1 MSSSGETRAGVLA
14 VHGGRIRQVARLA
27 GIAGWTAFWFIL
39 WGGGTLVLLPAVEA
53 RRRWRL
59 ASFRRW
65 AGGVAHLLGMR
76 RVVEGAPP
84 ADAPFILV
92 TNHVSYVDIIL
103 LASVVPGVFVAKRE
117 VRSWPMWGIFAG
129 AMRTIF
135 VDRERRRDALRVS
148 DQIQEALV
156 RGDGVI
162 LFPEGT
168 STDGRHVRPLK
179 PALLEVA
186 ARHGYPVHHARV
198 SYRTPSDAPPAHLA
212 VCWWGDMEFG
222 PHFAELCRLPGF
234 QATVTF
240 AASPIVE
247 RDRKALAQKLHR
259 ALTQDLV
266 PAVSE
271 ESQWQHA

>member
-1 MSSSGETRAGVLA
+1 MDRVLVPSVERGHA
-14 VHGGRIRQVARLA
+14 RVVA
-27 GIAGWTAFWFIL
+27 
-39 WGGGTLVLLPAVEA
+39 GGGCT
-53 RRRWRL
+53 RRWRL

-103 LASVVPGVFVAKRE
+103 LASVVPGVFVAKGE
-117 VRSWPMWGIFAG
+117 IRSWPMWGIFAG

-148 DQIQEALV
+148 DQIQEALA

-168 STDGRHVRPLK
+168 STDGRQVRPLK

-186 ARHGYPVHHARV
+186 ARHGHPVHYARLA
-198 SYRTPSDAPPAHLA
+198 YQTPPDAPPAHLA

-222 PHFAELCRLPGF
+222 SHFVELCRLPGF

-240 AASPIVE
+240 GEQPIVA
-247 RDRKALAQKLHR
+247 RDRKALAQKLYR
-259 ALTQDLV
+259 ALTQHVV
-266 PAVSE
+266 PAMSE

>member
-1 MSSSGETRAGVLA
+1 MA
-14 VHGGRIRQVARLA
+14 VHGGRIRQVARLV
-27 GIAGWTAFWFIL
+27 GIAGWTAFSFIL
-39 WGGGTLVLLPAVEA
+39 WGGGTLVLLPAA
-53 RRRWRL
+53 DAGRRWRL
-59 ASFRRW
+59 ASFRHW
-65 AGGVAHLLGMR
+65 ASGVAWLLGMR

-92 TNHVSYVDIIL
+92 TNHVSYMDIIL
-103 LASVVPGVFVAKRE
+103 LASIVPGVFVAKRE
-117 VRSWPMWGIFAG
+117 VRSWPVWGIFAG

-135 VDRERRRDALRVS
+135 VDRERRRDAIRVS
-148 DQIQEALV
+148 DQIHEALT

-168 STDGRHVRPLK
+168 STDGQEVRPLK

-186 ARHGYPVHHARV
+186 ARHGYPVHYARV
-198 SYRTPSDAPPAHLA
+198 AYRTPPGAPPAHLA

-222 PHFAELCRLPGF
+222 SHFVELCRLPGF

-240 AASPIVE
+240 GKHPIVE

-259 ALTQDLV
+259 ALTQPV
-266 PAVSE
+266 GAAESE

>member
-1 MSSSGETRAGVLA
+1 MSSSAEHAPGLVAAR
-14 VHGGRIRQVARLA
+14 GGRVRQAARLA
-27 GIAGWTAFWFIL
+27 GIAGWTAFSFLFWS
-39 WGGGTLVLLPAVEA
+39 GGALVLLPTVGV

-65 AGGVAHLLGMR
+65 AGGVAWLLGMR
-76 RVVEGAPP
+76 RVVEGTPP
-84 ADAPFILV
+84 NTASFILV
-92 TNHVSYVDIIL
+92 TNHVSYLDIIL

-135 VDRERRRDALRVS
+135 VDRDRHRDAIRVS
-148 DQIQEALV
+148 DQIQEALA

-168 STDGRHVRPLK
+168 STDGRQVRPLK

-186 ARHGYPVHHARV
+186 ARHGYPVHYARL
-198 SYRTPSDAPPAHLA
+198 SYRTPPDAPPAHLA

-222 PHFAELCRLPGF
+222 PHFVELCRLSGF

-240 AASPIVE
+240 GAHPIVE
-247 RDRKALAQKLHR
+247 RDRKALALRLHR
-259 ALTQDLV
+259 ALTQHVV
-266 PAVSE
+266 PAASE